1 MATYI
6 AFLRYTQKAKE
17 AIKESPARREA
28 ARKMF
33 AAAGAKL
40 KHVYITMGQYDAVAI
55 AEAPDDATMARL
67 ILAGASQGFIQT
79 ETLRAFTEEE
89 ADKIIASLP

>member
-6 AFLRYTQKAKE
+6 AFLRYTQKARE

-28 ARKMF
+28 AKKLF
-33 AAAGAKL
+33 ASAGATL
-40 KHVYITMGQYDAVAI
+40 KHVYITMGRYDAVAI
-55 AEAPDDATMARL
+55 AEAPDDATMARMA
-67 ILAGASQGFIQT
+67 LAGASQGFIQT
-79 ETLRAFTEEE
+79 ETMRAFTEEE

>member
-6 AFLRYTQKAKE
+6 AFLRYTQKARE

-28 ARKMF
+28 ARKLF
-33 AAAGAKL
+33 ASAGATL
-40 KHVYITMGQYDAVAI
+40 KHVYITMGRYDAVAI
-55 AEAPDDATMARL
+55 AEAPDDATMARMA
-67 ILAGASQGFIQT
+67 LAGASQGFIQT
-79 ETLRAFTEEE
+79 ETMRAFTEEE

>member
-6 AFLRYTQKAKE
+6 AFLRYTQKGKE

-28 ARKMF
+28 AKKLF
-33 AAAGAKL
+33 ASAGATL
-40 KHVYITMGQYDAVAI
+40 KHVYITMGRFDAVAI

-67 ILAGASQGFIQT
+67 ALAGASQGFIQT
-79 ETLRAFTEEE
+79 ETMRACTEAEY
-89 ADKIIASLP
+89 DRIIASLP